1 MGMSSGKKGRIS
13 EINVTPL
20 VDVMLVLLII
30 FMVTA
35 PLMLNGI
42 QMQLPKT
49 QEVSPLNLTTSQ
61 VVLSMTLSGEVFVGK
76 EKVLRE
82 ELIDVLKNLMTENNT
97 QTVFLRA
104 DFKLDYG
111 KVASMMSHLKHNGVS
126 NIALVTEIEKKK

>member
-1 MGMSSGKKGRIS
+1 MGMNSSKKGRIS
-13 EINVTPL
+13 DINVTPL

-42 QMQLPKT
+42 QMNLPKT

-61 VVLSMTLSGEVFVGK
+61 IVLSITLSGELFVGK
-76 EKVLRE
+76 DKILKT
-82 ELIDVLKNLMTENNT
+82 ELIDEIKNLQKKNNT
-97 QTVFLRA
+97 ETVYLRA

-111 KVASMMSHLKHNGVS
+111 KVASIMSFLKHNGIS

>member
-1 MGMSSGKKGRIS
+1 MNTPKKGRIS
-13 EINVTPL
+13 EINVTPF

-49 QEVSPLNLTTSQ
+49 QEVNPMSLTTTQ
-61 VVLSMTLSGEVFVGK
+61 VVLSMTNGGELFVGQD
-76 EKVLRE
+76 KVLKD
-82 ELIDVLKNLMTENNT
+82 ELINILKSQMQENNT
-97 QTVFLRA
+97 KTVFLRA

-111 KVASMMSHLKHNGVS
+111 KVASIMSFLKHSGIS
-126 NIALVTEIEKKK
+126 NIALVTEIENKK